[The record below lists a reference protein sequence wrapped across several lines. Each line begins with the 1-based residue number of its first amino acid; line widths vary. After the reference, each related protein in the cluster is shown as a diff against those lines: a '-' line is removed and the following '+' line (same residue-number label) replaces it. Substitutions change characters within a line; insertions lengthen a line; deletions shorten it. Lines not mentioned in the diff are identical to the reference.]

1 MENVVLESQRK
12 AQIPSS
18 AHSHPTGKTRMGPP
32 AVINRGCHTGMV
44 SFCKHIGRGMFYTRP
59 RRLLGVSRANSRGTL
74 LFVQGCLA
82 WFVMEGTQYSQWLL
96 LLRRSQR
103 KLTANLKQSRAPVTM
118 VPHCSPSSHSELKV
132 CLTLQKPTPSI
143 HRLMPTIK
151 LNRHQVQQ

>member
-1 MENVVLESQRK
+1 MAVTQ
-12 AQIPSS
+12 AWYHS
-18 AHSHPTGKTRMGPP
+18 AN
-32 AVINRGCHTGMV
+32 IY
-44 SFCKHIGRGMFYTRP
+44 KHIGRGMFYTRP

-132 CLTLQKPTPSI
+132 FLTLQKPTPSI
-143 HRLMPTIK
+143 HHLMPTIK
-151 LNRHQVQQ
+151 LNRHQVQQWACFVSMAWALECITIPPAGIIHRLNRTSRN